1 VVNVKF
7 SIITPE
13 HTKKNIPFLLE
24 LYDSILNQTYSNW
37 EWIIYLNNDCTEEDL
52 PSQIRWNEKV
62 TVYRDDADKTEVG
75 YFKNKAFHL
84 GTGDILV
91 EADHDDILI
100 ENCLEELYKVY
111 QEKADVGFVYS
122 NNATYKMNGEFM
134 PYSDTHG
141 WKYEEFKWRDKTL
154 LAMKA
159 FPPTPQSIA
168 YIWYAPDH
176 VRSWRASLYREI
188 GGHDVDLDICDDQEL
203 LHRTYIATTMH
214 HIDKVLYV
222 YRITGDNTWLER
234 SDSIQETTRNM
245 FDKNIRSVVEKEAN
259 TLGLKKIDIGGG
271 LNPYGDYETVD
282 IRETADYVADL
293 NDGIPL
299 PDNSVYVLNAHHIL
313 EHLKD
318 PIKSMR
324 EIHRVL
330 CHGGWAFIEVPS
342 TEGKGA
348 FQDPTPI
355 TFWNDNSFLYYTD
368 KNMAEF
374 IDNSDIRF
382 QEFKKTNYY
391 PNQRMRELDVLVT
404 CAVLVAV
411 KEGPR
416 LPGALFI

>member
-1 VVNVKF
+1 
-7 SIITPE
+7 
-13 HTKKNIPFLLE
+13 
-24 LYDSILNQTYSNW
+24 
-37 EWIIYLNNDCTEEDL
+37 
-52 PSQIRWNEKV
+52 
-62 TVYRDDADKTEVG
+62 
-75 YFKNKAFHL
+75 
-84 GTGDILV
+84 
-91 EADHDDILI
+91 
-100 ENCLEELYKVY
+100 
-111 QEKADVGFVYS
+111 
-122 NNATYKMNGEFM
+122 
-134 PYSDTHG
+134 
-141 WKYEEFKWRDKTL
+141 
-154 LAMKA
+154 
-159 FPPTPQSIA
+159 
-168 YIWYAPDH
+168 
-176 VRSWRASLYREI
+176 
-188 GGHDVDLDICDDQEL
+188 
-203 LHRTYIATTMH
+203 MH

-245 FDKNIRSVVEKEAN
+245 FDKSIRSVVEKEAD

-348 FQDPTPI
+348 FQDPTHI